1 MDIRTLR
8 YFLAICQ
15 EGNMS
20 RAAQALHVTQP
31 TLSRQMADLER
42 ELGCELLVRG
52 SRTVTPTEKGL
63 YLRRRAEEI
72 VALAD
77 QTTSD
82 LRRDDDVIE
91 GDVSIGAGESEGM
104 RVVAARVRAF
114 RERHPHVRFHLR
126 SGNSINVVEWL
137 ERGLVDFAVLMA
149 YPEVNSFEHVRLAPT
164 DAWGV
169 LVPEEHP
176 LAQADAI
183 APQDLANCP
192 LILSEQALETD
203 ELSQWFGDLAQQ
215 VEVAAT
221 YNLVFNAAQ
230 LVRENVGCA
239 LVYDRLAPTGEG
251 TGLEFRPLD
260 PPVTSPIDFAW
271 KRGQTLARAPCDR
284 MSLAGERPPR
294 SPHPVHV
301 RRPPW
306 TGRS

>member
-1 MDIRTLR
+1 MNIRVLR
-8 YFLAICQ
+8 YFLAICR

-52 SRTVTPTEKGL
+52 NRTVTPTEKGL

-82 LRRDDDVIE
+82 LTHDDDVIE

-104 RVVAARVRAF
+104 RVVAARIRAF
-114 RERHPHVRFHLR
+114 RERYPHVRFHLR

-149 YPEVNSFEHVRLAPT
+149 YPEINRFEHVRLTPIDT
-164 DAWGV
+164 WGV
-169 LVPEEHP
+169 LMPNGHP
-176 LAQADAI
+176 LAQTDVI
-183 APQDLANCP
+183 TPQDLVRRP

-203 ELSQWFGDLAQQ
+203 ELSQWFGSLARQ

-221 YNLVFNAAQ
+221 YNLAFNAAL

-239 LVYDRLAPTGEG
+239 LVYDRLVPTGQG
-251 TGLEFRPLD
+251 AGMEFRPLD
-260 PPVTSPIDFAW
+260 PPVASSIDFAW
-271 KRGQTLARAPCDR
+271 KRGHALARAPR
-284 MSLAGERPPR
+284 AFLEEMHRGSLEA
-294 SPHPVHV
+294 S
-301 RRPPW
+301 
-306 TGRS
+306 

>member
-1 MDIRTLR
+1 
-8 YFLAICQ
+8 
-15 EGNMS
+15 MS

-77 QTTSD
+77 QTTFD

-104 RVVAARVRAF
+104 RRGRRPRSRVPRAAPARALPSAQ
-114 RERHPHVRFHLR
+114 RQQHQRGRMARARPGGLR
-126 SGNSINVVEWL
+126 RPYGVPGGQQL
-137 ERGLVDFAVLMA
+137 RARPPGPRPTRGACSCRR
-149 YPEVNSFEHVRLAPT
+149 NTR
-164 DAWGV
+164 
-169 LVPEEHP
+169 

-221 YNLVFNAAQ
+221 YNLVFNARA
-230 LVRENVGCA
+230 
-239 LVYDRLAPTGEG
+239 
-251 TGLEFRPLD
+251 
-260 PPVTSPIDFAW
+260 
-271 KRGQTLARAPCDR
+271 ARAR
-284 MSLAGERPPR
+284 ERRLRARVRPPGA
-294 SPHPVHV
+294 H
-301 RRPPW
+301 RRRNRPGVP
-306 TGRS
+306 TA

>member
-1 MDIRTLR
+1 MNIRVLR
-8 YFLAICQ
+8 YFLAICR

-52 SRTVTPTEKGL
+52 NRTVTPTEEGL

-82 LRRDDDVIE
+82 LTHDDDVIE

-104 RVVAARVRAF
+104 RVVAARIRAF
-114 RERHPHVRFHLR
+114 RERYPHVRFHLR

-149 YPEVNSFEHVRLAPT
+149 YPEINRFEHVRLTPT
-164 DAWGV
+164 DTWGV
-169 LVPEEHP
+169 LMPNGHP
-176 LAQADAI
+176 LAQTDVI
-183 APQDLANCP
+183 TPQDLVRRP

-203 ELSQWFGDLAQQ
+203 ELSQWFGSLARQ

-221 YNLVFNAAQ
+221 YNLAFNAAL

-239 LVYDRLAPTGEG
+239 LVYDRLVPTGQG
-251 TGLEFRPLD
+251 AGMEFRPLD
-260 PPVTSPIDFAW
+260 PPVASSIDFAW
-271 KRGQTLARAPCDR
+271 KRGHALARAPR
-284 MSLAGERPPR
+284 AFLEEMHRGSLEA
-294 SPHPVHV
+294 S
-301 RRPPW
+301 
-306 TGRS
+306 

>member
-1 MDIRTLR
+1 MDIRVLR
-8 YFLAICQ
+8 YFLAICR

-52 SRTVTPTEKGL
+52 NRAVTPTEKGL

-82 LRRDDDVIE
+82 LAHDDDVIE

-104 RVVAARVRAF
+104 RVVAARIRAF
-114 RERHPHVRFHLR
+114 RERYPHVRFHLR

-149 YPEVNSFEHVRLAPT
+149 YPEINRFEHVRLTPT
-164 DAWGV
+164 DTWGV
-169 LVPEEHP
+169 LMPNGHP
-176 LAQADAI
+176 LAQTDAI
-183 APQDLANCP
+183 TPQDLVRRP

-203 ELSQWFGDLAQQ
+203 ELSQWFGSLARQ

-221 YNLVFNAAQ
+221 YNLAFNAAL

-239 LVYDRLAPTGEG
+239 LVYDRLVPTGQG
-251 TGLEFRPLD
+251 TGMEFRPLD
-260 PPVTSPIDFAW
+260 PPVASSIDFAW
-271 KRGQTLARAPCDR
+271 KRGHALARAPR
-284 MSLAGERPPR
+284 AFLEEMHRGSLEA
-294 SPHPVHV
+294 S
-301 RRPPW
+301 
-306 TGRS
+306 

>member
-1 MDIRTLR
+1 MNIRVLR
-8 YFLAICQ
+8 YFLAICR

-52 SRTVTPTEKGL
+52 NRTVTPTEKGL

-82 LRRDDDVIE
+82 LTHDDDVIE

-104 RVVAARVRAF
+104 RVVAARIRAF
-114 RERHPHVRFHLR
+114 RERYPHVRFHLR

-149 YPEVNSFEHVRLAPT
+149 YPEINRFEHVRLTPT
-164 DAWGV
+164 DTWGV
-169 LVPEEHP
+169 LMPNGHP
-176 LAQADAI
+176 LAQTDVI
-183 APQDLANCP
+183 TPQDLVRRP

-203 ELSQWFGDLAQQ
+203 ELSQWFGSLARQ

-221 YNLVFNAAQ
+221 YNLAFNAAL

-239 LVYDRLAPTGEG
+239 LVYDRLVPTGQG
-251 TGLEFRPLD
+251 AGMEFRPLPD
-260 PPVTSPIDFAW
+260 SPAPGQLRQNHIQPPQAFQQG
-271 KRGQTLARAPCDR
+271 KAPVYCPGL
-284 MSLAGERPPR
+284 SIFHIP
-294 SPHPVHV
+294 
-301 RRPPW
+301 
-306 TGRS
+306 

>member
-149 YPEVNSFEHVRLAPT
+149 YPKVNSFEHVRLAPT

-215 VEVAAT
+215 IEVAAT

-271 KRGQTLARAPCDR
+271 KRGQTLARAPRAFLEDMR
-284 MSLAGERPPR
+284 EDA
-294 SPHPVHV
+294 
-301 RRPPW
+301 
-306 TGRS
+306 

>member
-1 MDIRTLR
+1 MNIRVLR
-8 YFLAICQ
+8 YFLAICR

-52 SRTVTPTEKGL
+52 NRTVTPTEKGL

-82 LRRDDDVIE
+82 LTHDDDVIE

-104 RVVAARVRAF
+104 RVVAARIRAF
-114 RERHPHVRFHLR
+114 RERYPHVRFHLR

-149 YPEVNSFEHVRLAPT
+149 YPEINRFEHVRLTPT
-164 DAWGV
+164 DTWGV
-169 LVPEEHP
+169 PMPNGHP
-176 LAQADAI
+176 LAQTDVI
-183 APQDLANCP
+183 TPQDLVRRP

-203 ELSQWFGDLAQQ
+203 ELSQWFGSLARQ

-221 YNLVFNAAQ
+221 YNLAFNAAL

-239 LVYDRLAPTGEG
+239 LVYDRLVPTGQG
-251 TGLEFRPLD
+251 AGMEFRPLD
-260 PPVTSPIDFAW
+260 PPVASSIDFAW
-271 KRGQTLARAPCDR
+271 KRGHALARAPR
-284 MSLAGERPPR
+284 AFLEEMHRGSLEA
-294 SPHPVHV
+294 S
-301 RRPPW
+301 
-306 TGRS
+306 